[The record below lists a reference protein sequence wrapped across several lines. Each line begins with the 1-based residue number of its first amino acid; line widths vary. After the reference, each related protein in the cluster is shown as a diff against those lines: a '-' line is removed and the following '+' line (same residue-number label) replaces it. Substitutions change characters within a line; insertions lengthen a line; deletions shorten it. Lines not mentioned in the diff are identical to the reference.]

1 MITENEELLSQDI
14 QPYLHVYT
22 VYHIQFEVLIS
33 CTSKGMTNVHTQSY
47 ENNLAEHPTNIKTK
61 QSECSSPEAGS

>member
-14 QPYLHVYT
+14 QPDLHVYT

-33 CTSKGMTNVHTQSY
+33 CTSKGMTNVH
-47 ENNLAEHPTNIKTK
+47 NHMKTT
-61 QSECSSPEAGS
+61 